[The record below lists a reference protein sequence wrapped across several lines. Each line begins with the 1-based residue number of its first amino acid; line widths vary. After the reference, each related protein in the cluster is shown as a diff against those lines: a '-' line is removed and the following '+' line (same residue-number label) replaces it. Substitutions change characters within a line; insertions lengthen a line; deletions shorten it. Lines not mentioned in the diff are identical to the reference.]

1 MKRSDII
8 VAELKSKIIEHNL
21 KPGDRLPQEHELI
34 AEFNASKATIRESLK
49 ALETQGI
56 VSTKTGPGGGA
67 FVTKASAEKAMSL
80 LSAYFYGNPPCIED
94 IYFNRK
100 LLEPELGASLVGRLS
115 SEDLDRLRMT
125 TTIYSSFAET
135 PEAEHQQRLDEFSF
149 HEVMAELCP
158 NPLLS
163 FQCLFM
169 IKLLK
174 ELTICKQ
181 IYDEPNPDLFE
192 TGKFYQMALYEA
204 LKKENEADV
213 RRILK
218 EHMIVAEKILLQR
231 EAEIERRFF

>member
-8 VAELKSKIIEHNL
+8 VAELKSKIIAENL
-21 KPGDRLPQEHELI
+21 APGDRLPQEHDLV
-34 AEFNASKATIRESLK
+34 AEFSASKATIRESLK
-49 ALETQGI
+49 ALEIQGLI
-56 VSTKTGPGGGA
+56 ATKTGPGGGA
-67 FVTKASAEKAMSL
+67 FVTNTSAEKAMSL
-80 LSAYFYGNPPCIED
+80 LSAYFYGNPPSIKD

-115 SEDLDRLRMT
+115 ADDLERLRHT

-135 PEAEHQQRLDEFSF
+135 PEAEHQQRLDEFLF

-174 ELTICKQ
+174 ELTICKE
-181 IYDEPNPDLFE
+181 IYDKPNSDLFE

-204 LKKENEADV
+204 LKKENECDV
-213 RRILK
+213 RQILL
-218 EHMIVAEKILLQR
+218 EHMAVAEQILLKRQ
-231 EAEIERRFF
+231 AEIERRFF